1 MVDNSQR
8 HSAYLPDTLLVSQ
21 MNVNPGGKQG
31 ILWDG
36 WYTHDG
42 QKVVQPM
49 VFPHDHS
56 ETLSIA
62 KGIKAIM
69 KEHRIWQ
76 GKLQGKCSKKHA
88 TDSCCNAHILEM
100 QPDFMEQKS
109 LVQEVIEEVGHLC
122 IVLPKF
128 HCELN
133 FIEFFWGAV
142 KKYLYDNCDYTFNT
156 LKENMLKALESV
168 QLSTIWKW
176 EHRVFQW
183 MDAYRA
189 GMGTSDA
196 QKQVKENSSNIYT
209 SHHCA
214 VETVT
219 HTFNQ

>member
-1 MVDNSQR
+1 MVNNSQG

-122 IVLPKF
+122 IVLPKS

-142 KKYLYDNCDYTFNT
+142 KKYLHDNCDYTFDT
-156 LKENMLKALESV
+156 LKENMPKALESV

-196 QKQVKENSSNIYT
+196 QKQVKENSSKIYT
-209 SHHCA
+209 SHCCA